1 MTNKP
6 NRPVRVLFSGG
17 VDSTVCLA
25 LAVAEYG
32 EGGVDAVFFDYGQ
45 RHLDAE
51 FAAARKIAQLFGVL
65 LHTRKVRY
73 LGGGV
78 VDGSDLSPA
87 GAVVPG
93 RNSAFIASALAP
105 GELPSAI
112 VMGCCRDD
120 WRAFDDCRPEFFD
133 AERAGMA
140 FNVKILTPLLFKS
153 KAQVL
158 HEAERLGVLDLVLA
172 DSWSCYAGGDE
183 PCGECGACVALAAGV
198 RGLPALRRPCPKCGA
213 ATGESCFH
221 PNHGFVGAHRE
232 RLP

>member
-1 MTNKP
+1 MTR
-6 NRPVRVLFSGG
+6 RPVRVLLSGG

-25 LAVAEYG
+25 LAVAEHG
-32 EGGVDAVFFDYGQ
+32 AEAVDAVFFEYGQ
-45 RHLDAE
+45 RHLDRE
-51 FAAARKIAQLFGVL
+51 RAAAVAIAARFGVTL
-65 LHTRKVRY
+65 YFRPVRY
-73 LGGGV
+73 LAGGV

-93 RNSAFIASALAP
+93 RNSAFIAGAIAS

-120 WRAFDDCRPEFFD
+120 WRAFDDCRPEFFE
-133 AERAGMA
+133 AERASMP

-158 HEAERLGVLDLVLA
+158 HEAERLGVLDLVLS
-172 DSWSCYAGGDE
+172 DSWSCYAGGSV

-198 RGLPALRRPCPKCGA
+198 QGLPALRLPCPKCSAGA
-213 ATGESCFH
+213 GESCFH

-232 RLP
+232 RL